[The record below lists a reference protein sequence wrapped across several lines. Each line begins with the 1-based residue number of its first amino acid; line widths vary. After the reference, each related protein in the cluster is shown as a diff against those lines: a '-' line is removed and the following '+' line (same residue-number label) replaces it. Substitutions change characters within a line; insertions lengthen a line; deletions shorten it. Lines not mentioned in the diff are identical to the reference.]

1 MGYRIIAERKL
12 KSTWQPEIEKD
23 CDAFH
28 MVDNEQELVY
38 VLSEQIKKEMNCKCE
53 DIPWDGTPT
62 KSKKSKNIQSRKK
75 QHQEF
80 CADSRYSNELCET
93 TLSRNNVNK
102 VNMKLKSI
110 TVKCADG
117 PIYNGTLYTVP
128 YSVNIHAD
136 PTGPLGE
143 DGIKCKNDGSV

>member
-62 KSKKSKNIQSRKK
+62 KSKKSKNIQRRKK

-80 CADSRYSNELCET
+80 CADSRHSNGLCET
-93 TLSRNNVNK
+93 TLNRNLINQ
-102 VNMKLKSI
+102 VNMKLKST
-110 TVKCADG
+110 TVKCTEG
-117 PIYNGTLYTVP
+117 PICNKYI
-128 YSVNIHAD
+128 YSPKFLTDFHGD

-143 DGIKCKNDGSV
+143 NGIKCKNNGSV